1 MLWAG
6 WIVLAGCT
14 WLLCCNL
21 DTPAIT
27 PGKFT
32 ADLES
37 GIART
42 PAALRYW

>member
-6 WIVLAGCT
+6 QIVLAGYT

-27 PGKFT
+27 PGKFA

-37 GIART
+37 GVACT
-42 PAALRYW
+42 LAALCYW

>member
-6 WIVLAGCT
+6 WIVLAGYT